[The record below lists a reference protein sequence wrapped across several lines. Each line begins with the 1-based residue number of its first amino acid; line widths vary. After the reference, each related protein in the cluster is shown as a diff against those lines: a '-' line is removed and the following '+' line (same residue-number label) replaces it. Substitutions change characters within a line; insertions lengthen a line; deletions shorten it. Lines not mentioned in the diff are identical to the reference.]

1 MEKKI
6 DLSKPMYPIGIVAK
20 KIGVSNQMIR
30 VYEKRGIIKSQR
42 MYKSKVRFYPEK
54 QIAKLLKYR
63 EMRKNG
69 LSLENIKEILKEKK
83 WEKKIVLE

>member
-1 MEKKI
+1 MKEKI
-6 DLSKPMYPIGIVAK
+6 DFSKPMYPIGIVAK

-42 MYKSKVRFYPEK
+42 MYKSKVRFYSEK
-54 QIAKLLKYR
+54 QITRLLKYR

-69 LSLENIKEILKEKK
+69 LSLENIKGILAEKK
-83 WEKKIVLE
+83 

>member
-1 MEKKI
+1 MVRI
-6 DLSKPMYPIGIVAK
+6 
-20 KIGVSNQMIR
+20 
-30 VYEKRGIIKSQR
+30 YEKRGIIKSQR

-83 WEKKIVLE
+83 